1 MHIDSNLW
9 SEDLCFIQR
18 YIFVIE
24 YLTLKF
30 FRKNIF
36 VTENMEKVKDMDG
49 MMKLVRCKADAMT
62 LSGNG
67 KLVWPTSNYSIN
79 SNPLTPPEVE
89 SVENMERKVE

>member
-1 MHIDSNLW
+1 M
-9 SEDLCFIQR
+9 
-18 YIFVIE
+18 
-24 YLTLKF
+24 
-30 FRKNIF
+30 
-36 VTENMEKVKDMDG
+36 KDMDG

-67 KLVWPTSNYSIN
+67 KLVWPTSNYSIT